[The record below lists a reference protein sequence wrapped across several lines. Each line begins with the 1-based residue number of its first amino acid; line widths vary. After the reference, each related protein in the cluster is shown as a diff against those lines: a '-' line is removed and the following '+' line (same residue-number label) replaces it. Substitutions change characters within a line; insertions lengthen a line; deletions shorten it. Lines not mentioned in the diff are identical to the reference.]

1 MDEKFFHKINQVTEK
16 PIALIIESEK
26 FVGDFL
32 KKALALY
39 GCDVEIVDDLAKI
52 DQHKSYNY
60 LFCFTDNLARLKKFL
75 DHNFSQTKILIASPF
90 FPQQSVSYKS
100 FIEETQAKNLD
111 LRIIYYSYIYGPGM
125 ESGLYRILDQLI
137 KKGQVAPIFVSDF
150 IYGVLKATFTG
161 GTKGKIFSLLS
172 ESKDLGWR
180 PKVNLEDG
188 LEQTKEWFL
197 QEASPSLNFKNLES
211 KNGINRFK
219 VDAKNNKAA
228 AKVSLNALDKI
239 NKDLDKNFLPE
250 TKKTE
255 KQRQTNWFS
264 NFFTRHALSL
274 TLCFFFLVLSY
285 PLTSVLFHG
294 LVGARSLKQAQ
305 ILALEGNLNTA
316 HRKALTA
323 KNNFYQGRQQLL
335 SLDSF
340 LQFFSQTRTDQ
351 VNDLFYLGQTTADGL
366 TSFTQAGQAT
376 RQLVKAIFQKE
387 TIDIEGLIISIKLD
401 LEKSFNQ
408 LSLAESQF
416 DQGQEVQQLKEVRDL
431 ILRSKKGL
439 DLLPSL
445 LALKDRKSYLVLFQN
460 NSEIRPTGGFIGS
473 YGILTFDNG
482 QFIDFEIKD
491 VYSADGQLK
500 GHVEPPGDLKKYLGE
515 ASWYL
520 RDSNWDPDFPTSAAR
535 AAWFLEKEIGRV
547 TDGVIAIDLFLA
559 QKVLAAIGE
568 IQIPDYQ
575 EKINADNFFERA
587 EYYSEINFFPGSTQ
601 KQDFLGNVARVL
613 FEKIKEADQKTWL
626 SLAQNIYPSLMAK
639 DLLIW
644 LPDEQATFLVQQL
657 GWDGGLK
664 SVECLGDEKNCFPD
678 FLMLVEANVGVN
690 KANYFLKR
698 SLNHQ
703 IKVEED
709 GMVEET
715 LVANYQNSSQ
725 SEAFP
730 AGRYKTYLRLYTPLD
745 SKLVK
750 IEIKNLA
757 TGQVEEVEEVE
768 QQQTYDKQIFGFL
781 LEVPIQE
788 SRSVEIVYQL
798 ARKLDQKDDF
808 YHFYLQKQP
817 GIEDETFSLW
827 FKPSL
832 GINITA
838 NYQAG
843 QTSQGLVFSPNFN
856 QDLPFEIKLAR

>member
-1 MDEKFFHKINQVTEK
+1 MDEKLFHKINQVTEK

-52 DQHKSYNY
+52 DQRKFYNY
-60 LFCFTDNLARLKKFL
+60 LFCFIENLSRLKKIF
-75 DHNFSQTKILIASPF
+75 DHDFSQTKILIASPF
-90 FPQQSVSYKS
+90 FPQQSVNYKS
-100 FIEETQAKNLD
+100 FIEEAQAKNLD
-111 LRIIYYSYIYGPGM
+111 LRIVYYSYIYGPGM
-125 ESGLYRILDQLI
+125 ETGLYRILDQLI
-137 KKGQVAPIFVSDF
+137 KKGEVAPIFVSDF
-150 IYGVLKATFTG
+150 IYGILKATFTG
-161 GTKGKIFSLLS
+161 ETKGKTFSLLS

-188 LEQTKEWFL
+188 LKQTKEWFL
-197 QEASPSLNFKNLES
+197 QEINPSLNLKSLERRNES
-211 KNGINRFK
+211 KVRSENDHDLARVN
-219 VDAKNNKAA
+219 
-228 AKVSLNALDKI
+228 LNALDKI
-239 NKDLDKNFLPE
+239 NKDLDKSSLFE

-255 KQRQTNWFS
+255 EQKRTNRFF

-285 PLTSVLFHG
+285 PLTSVSFHG

-305 ILALEGNLNTA
+305 VLALEGNLNTA

-323 KNNFYQGRQQLL
+323 RNNFYQGRQQLL
-335 SLDSF
+335 SLDGF

-376 RQLVKAIFQKE
+376 GQLVKAIFQKE
-387 TIDIEGLIISIKLD
+387 TIDIEGLIINIKLD

-416 DQGQEVQQLKEVRDL
+416 DQGQEAQQLKEVRGL

-535 AAWFLEKEIGRV
+535 AAWFLEKETGRT
-547 TDGVIAIDLFLA
+547 TDGVIAVDLFLA
-559 QKVLAAIGE
+559 QKVLAAVGE

-626 SLAQNIYPSLMAK
+626 KLAQNIYPSLTAK

-644 LPDEQATFLVQQL
+644 LPDEQTTSLVRQL

-664 SVECLGDEKNCFPD
+664 SVECLGNEKNCFPD
-678 FLMLVEANVGVN
+678 FLMLIEANVGIN

-703 IKVEED
+703 IKIEED
-709 GMVEET
+709 GMIEET
-715 LVANYQNSSQ
+715 LVVNYQNNSQ

-745 SKLVK
+745 SKLIKV
-750 IEIKNLA
+750 EIKNLA
-757 TGQVEEVEEVE
+757 TGQIEEVEEIE

-798 ARKLDQKDDF
+798 AKKLDQEDDS

-827 FKPSL
+827 FKPPV
-832 GINITA
+832 GINVTA
-838 NYQAG
+838 NYQAS
-843 QTSQGLVFSPNFN
+843 QTSQGSVFSPNFN